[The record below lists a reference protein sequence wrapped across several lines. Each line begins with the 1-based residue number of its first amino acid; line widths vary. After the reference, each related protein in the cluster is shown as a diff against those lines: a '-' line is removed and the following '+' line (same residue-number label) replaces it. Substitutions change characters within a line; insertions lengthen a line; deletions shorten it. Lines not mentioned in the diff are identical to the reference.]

1 MARVHCISPVRL
13 YRHSFLGG
21 VILLLALVL
30 LCADLAII
38 GMRAYAFN
46 TLQRWSLEDGIAGLD
61 GLAYSLLVAVLW
73 LITMAFLLVDVVTA
87 LLLPSRDLQEGA
99 VIAFGII
106 SIMQVPI
113 VALYLKWELSLTNG
127 VWVQR
132 ACTAVAHST
141 DCTTWYSRVRLVSI
155 VSSSIATGVHLL
167 LVALCAR
174 YVHTRPAK
182 LYEPHRAKKQHSKT
196 ASERSKKG
204 GAGRL
209 RGLERE
215 FARLEDKL
223 VRHKKPS
230 RKAGAAQQLGEGL
243 SSDGAGGA
251 QPVAGR
257 LSRSSSRAST
267 TLPPYD
273 PPHAAGAVHTDSDSE
288 IEDKK
293 LLTGRS
299 GV

>member
-1 MARVHCISPVRL
+1 MERVHCISPVRL

-21 VILLLALVL
+21 VILLLALIL
-30 LCADLAII
+30 LCVDFAII
-38 GMRAYAFN
+38 GMRAYAVN
-46 TLQRWSLEDGIAGLD
+46 TLQRWSFEDGIAGLD
-61 GLAYSLLVAVLW
+61 GLAYSLLTAIIW
-73 LITMAFLLVDVVTA
+73 LVTMFFLLADLVTA

-113 VALYLKWELSLTNG
+113 VALYLKWELSENNS

-132 ACTAVAHST
+132 ACAAVSHST
-141 DCTTWYSRVRLVSI
+141 DCPAWYARVRLVSI
-155 VSSSIATGVHLL
+155 VSSSIATGLHLL

-182 LYEPHRAKKQHSKT
+182 LYEPRRAKKHSKPS
-196 ASERSKKG
+196 ARSKKGEPKQG

-230 RKAGAAQQLGEGL
+230 RKSGAGKQHAEGL
-243 SSDGAGGA
+243 SSDGAGVPA
-251 QPVAGR
+251 RV
-257 LSRSSSRAST
+257 SRSSSRAST
-267 TLPPYD
+267 MLPPYD
-273 PPHAAGAVHTDSDSE
+273 PPHAAGAVHTDSESE
-288 IEDKK
+288 IEDGK
-293 LLTGRS
+293 LLTGRA